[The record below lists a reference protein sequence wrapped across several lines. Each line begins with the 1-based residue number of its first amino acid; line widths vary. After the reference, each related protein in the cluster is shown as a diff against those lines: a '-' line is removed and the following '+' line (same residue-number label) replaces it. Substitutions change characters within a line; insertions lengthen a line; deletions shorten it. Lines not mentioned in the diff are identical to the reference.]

1 MSKSWEKFFFLFTF
15 FAQGSSYLSATSYAI
30 LHRMHHAY
38 TDTEEDPHSPSHSH
52 NLFEMMW
59 QTRATYN
66 NIVARSIDIE
76 PRFLKGLPEW
86 ASLDKFASNYLVRV
100 IWGLLYVAFYAAFA
114 PSLWWF
120 LLLPIHFLMGPV
132 HGVIINWFSHTIGY
146 RNFKTEDTSTNYLPL
161 DVLTMGEGY
170 HNNHHKHSARANF
183 GGVRWHEFDPTY
195 FIIRVLNRLKV
206 IQLRGAAAAA

>member
-1 MSKSWEKFFFLFTF
+1 MSKFWEKFFFLFTF
-15 FAQGSSYLSATSYAI
+15 FAQGSSYLSANAYGI

-59 QTRATYN
+59 ETRLIYN
-66 NIVARSIDIE
+66 KIVAREIDIE

-86 ASLDKFASNYLVRV
+86 TALDKFASNYIVRV
-100 IWGLLYVAFYAAFA
+100 SWGLLYVAFYAAFA
-114 PSLWWF
+114 PSFWWF

-146 RNFKTEDTSTNYLPL
+146 RNFQTEDTSTNYLPL